1 MRADSRASLC
11 LCIMI
16 ILALSAHSARATS
29 VQDLVRLKG
38 HEPVI
43 LTGMGIVVGLNGTGD
58 RSKDSLVAAR
68 PYAELLRNLG
78 YPIPFIEEL
87 AKMDSY
93 AIVAVSMEV
102 PPVGA
107 RDGDRF
113 DVSVETLFN
122 AESLAGG
129 RLIPSPLR
137 LPTRDSPQAM
147 PMSIAQGE
155 IIIEGDNP
163 RSGVVRRGGQM
174 IADVRSN
181 PVSSNGTVTL
191 VLHDEYAAYPIAT
204 MLAAQINDEFDVNG
218 DEFGKVPAAL
228 AGRNIA
234 VVEDARNIRITLRD
248 EYRRQPA
255 EFLASLL
262 TMNIDP
268 SLIQTE
274 ARIVINERK
283 GIILVTGDVQVGP
296 VGVRAAGLS
305 VTNVTPEPVPSPQQP
320 LIETQQWANLDTT
333 DRTSRSSTRLID
345 LLRAFDQLKVPVQDQ
360 IAILYEMKK
369 TGALHAEIIS
379 Q

>member
-1 MRADSRASLC
+1 MRNDVRIALC
-11 LCIMI
+11 LFMMI
-16 ILALSAHSARATS
+16 FLALGANSARATS

-87 AKMDSY
+87 ARMDSY

-113 DVSVETLFN
+113 DVSVDTLFN
-122 AESLAGG
+122 AESLEGG

-137 LPTRDSPQAM
+137 LPTRDSPDAM
-147 PMSIAQGE
+147 PMVIAQGQL
-155 IIIEGDNP
+155 IIEGENP
-163 RSGVVRRGGQM
+163 RSARVRRGGQM
-174 IADVRSN
+174 IADIRSN
-181 PVSSNGTVTL
+181 PVTPSGTITL

-204 MLAAQINDEFDVNG
+204 MLAAQINDEFDVGG
-218 DEFGKVPAAL
+218 DGFSVST
-228 AGRNIA
+228 GRNIA
-234 VVEDARNIRITLRD
+234 VVEDARNIRVTLRE
-248 EYRRQPA
+248 EYRKQPA
-255 EFLASLL
+255 EFLSSLL

-268 SLIQTE
+268 SLIQPE

-283 GIILVTGDVQVGP
+283 GIILVTGDVEVGP
-296 VGVRAAGLS
+296 VGVRAAGMS
-305 VTNVTPEPVPSPQQP
+305 ITNITPQPIPSQQQP

-345 LLRAFDQLKVPVQDQ
+345 LLRAFDQLKVPVADQ
-360 IAILYEMKK
+360 IAILFEMKK